1 METTA
6 SQNMLS
12 ITGMSKTFNPGGVT
26 EHQALKNV
34 NLNIK
39 NGEFVCVVGSNG
51 AGKSTLFNCIAGSV
65 FPDKGRIVLDGA
77 DITFVK
83 DYKRSR
89 FMSRVFQDPLKGT
102 APNLTIAE
110 NISLALGRSTN
121 TNPLAIAMTDQ
132 KRKKIADILSRF
144 DVGLER
150 RLDTKVGLLSGGQRQ
165 TVCLLMA
172 VIGAPK
178 MLLLD
183 EHTAALDPQATKK
196 VLEITKEAI
205 SINNTTTLM
214 ITHNMADAL
223 AYGTRTIVLHEG
235 YIIADVEGEKRE
247 HMTVDDLTELFRAN
261 TGTELADDKILLA
274 N

>member
-1 METTA
+1 
-6 SQNMLS
+6 
-12 ITGMSKTFNPGGVT
+12 
-26 EHQALKNV
+26 
-34 NLNIK
+34 
-39 NGEFVCVVGSNG
+39 
-51 AGKSTLFNCIAGSV
+51 
-65 FPDKGRIVLDGA
+65 
-77 DITFVK
+77 
-83 DYKRSR
+83 
-89 FMSRVFQDPLKGT
+89 
-102 APNLTIAE
+102 
-110 NISLALGRSTN
+110 
-121 TNPLAIAMTDQ
+121 
-132 KRKKIADILSRF
+132 
-144 DVGLER
+144 
-150 RLDTKVGLLSGGQRQ
+150 
-165 TVCLLMA
+165 
-172 VIGAPK
+172 

-235 YIIADVEGEKRE
+235 YIIADVEGEERE